1 MMLNHIRTTEFEK
14 GTCEMAKQR
23 SPEVTSLDSDLE
35 TFRDDLGKAAELV
48 IRLYGGLDRA
58 RVTPSKSR
66 MEIASLFDEPLPEDP
81 QPMEGILGEV
91 EKNIFANSTLY
102 LTPRFLGYINTGG
115 NQATVLAELL
125 AAAVNQ
131 VPAKWHF
138 APAASE
144 VERRVIRWIAQFIGY
159 APEAAG
165 CLLSGGSAGNLVG
178 LAVAR
183 KQKAPFDAAALGMR
197 GGPPVTVYVSQEG
210 HASLEKGMAL
220 LGMGR
225 NQLRKI
231 AVRDDFT
238 INLEA
243 LEQQVAED
251 RNNGCHPICVV
262 GNAGTTNT
270 GAVDPLDA
278 LAEFCRKQD
287 LWFHVD
293 AAYGGPAAGTK
304 TAGRLFRGLDRA
316 DSVLVNPHKW
326 LYVQAEAACI
336 LVRDSRALRDTFQ
349 VVADYLREESDAHDG
364 PLDFKDY
371 GPQLHRSFRALK
383 VWMTFKAY
391 GARKLRAAIES
402 NIEIMRY
409 LAERID
415 ELPDFI
421 RLAPVPLSVVC
432 FQYRTPDVAVHRD
445 QKFLNRLNHRLAEA
459 LEKDGRVFLSGTK
472 IHGRTVLRACS
483 VNHRLGREDV
493 DLLLD
498 VIREV
503 GRLLIGRA

>member
-1 MMLNHIRTTEFEK
+1 MT
-14 GTCEMAKQR
+14 G
-23 SPEVTSLDSDLE
+23 LDSDLE
-35 TFRDDLGKAAELV
+35 TFRGDLRNATELV
-48 IRLYGGLDRA
+48 VRLYAGLDRA
-58 RVTPSKSR
+58 RVTPAKSR
-66 MEIASLFDEPLPEDP
+66 TAIASLFDEPLPQEP
-81 QPMEGILGEV
+81 QPMESILGEV

-115 NQATVLAELL
+115 NQAAVVGELL

-144 VERRVIRWIAQFIGY
+144 VERRVIRWIAEFIGY
-159 APEAAG
+159 VPGAGG
-165 CLLSGGSAGNLVG
+165 CLLSGGSAGNFVA

-183 KQKAPFDAAALGMR
+183 KQKAPFDAATLGMG
-197 GGPPVTVYVSQEG
+197 GGPPVTVYTSQEG
-210 HASLEKGMAL
+210 HASLDKGMAL

-231 AVRDDFT
+231 VVRNDFT
-238 INLEA
+238 VDLEA
-243 LEQQVAED
+243 LERQVIED
-251 RNNGCHPICVV
+251 RRNGYHPIGVV

-270 GAVDPLDA
+270 GTVDPLDA
-278 LAEFCRKQD
+278 LAEFCQNQD

-293 AAYGGPAAGTK
+293 AAYGGPAAGTEA
-304 TAGRLFRGLDRA
+304 AGRLFRGLDRA

-326 LYVQAEAACI
+326 LYVQAEAACL
-336 LVRDSRALRDTFQ
+336 LVRDASALRDTFQ
-349 VVADYLREESDAHDG
+349 VVADYLREERDAGDDG

-409 LAERID
+409 LAYRID
-415 ELPDFI
+415 HSPDFV

-432 FQYRTPDVAVHRD
+432 FQYRTPDTSVHGD
-445 QKFLNRLNHRLAEA
+445 QEYLDGLNRRLLEA
-459 LEKDGRVFLSGTK
+459 LEQDGRVFLSGTK

-483 VNHRLGREDV
+483 VNHRLRQADV
-493 DLLLD
+493 DSLLD

-503 GRLLIGRA
+503 GRVVIGKEQSD